1 MKKTL
6 YLEIEKFFNAL
17 PASQDVTTCW
27 KDAAAELPHH
37 ADIVVLM
44 DDMFDTVGMASR
56 LLYRMRENNIK
67 VPLFYLL
74 GGKNSLLGGNNALY
88 LRNYAVQLG
97 IKVQNIRMYHSAPDY
112 KTKFEI
118 LNREAKDKTV
128 VFVTSRLG
136 YLPLRQYIDCFGCRF
151 KVNYYVAE
159 EHFEDALTWVNGN
172 AASNGLAL
180 LHKIANLYS
189 EKGVSPLLPD
199 CLKSFKS
206 LTCFAALRLIFSVA
220 WHRQSINRE
229 SELMI
234 RGYHRQ
240 FRKLNWAY

>member
-17 PASQDVTTCW
+17 PAPQDVTTCW
-27 KDAAAELPHH
+27 KDAVTELPHH

-118 LNREAKDKTV
+118 LNREAKDKKV

-136 YLPLRQYIDCFGCRF
+136 YFPLRNYIDHIACSF
-151 KVNYYVAE
+151 KVYYYVAD
-159 EHFEDALTWVNGN
+159 EHFEDALTWVNGS
-172 AASNGLAL
+172 AASDGLAL
-180 LHKIANLYS
+180 LHKIATSYP
-189 EKGVSPLLPD
+189 EDMLPG

-229 SELMI
+229 SELMV

-240 FRKLNWAY
+240 FRKQNWAY

>member
-1 MKKTL
+1 MKKNL
-6 YLEIEKFFNAL
+6 YSEVEKFFNKL
-17 PASQDVTTCW
+17 PASQEVTTCW
-27 KDAAAELPHH
+27 NDAVAEIPHP

-56 LLYRMRENNIK
+56 LLYRMRENNIR

-88 LRNYAVQLG
+88 LRNHAVQLG
-97 IKVQNIRMYHSAPDY
+97 IKFQNIRLYQTAPDF

-118 LNREAKDKTV
+118 LNREAKAKTV

-136 YLPLRQYIDCFGCRF
+136 YLPLRNYIDRFGCRF
-151 KVNYYVAE
+151 KVNYYAAE
-159 EHFEDALTWVNGN
+159 EQLEDVLTWMNGN
-172 AASNGLAL
+172 AAGGGLAL

-234 RGYHRQ
+234 RSYHRQ